1 MYRRAHFIKSISKMN
16 INLLEIL
23 KIIIKQVNKNNKRR
37 VSFQNGF
44 KSVINI
50 KDLKNHS
57 YLQMIYEKSFNHPP
71 NLKQY
76 NT

>member
-1 MYRRAHFIKSISKMN
+1 MYRGARIIKSISKMN
-16 INLLEIL
+16 INLLEIF
-23 KIIIKQVNKNNKRR
+23 KIIIKQVNKNNISR

-57 YLQMIYEKSFNHPP
+57 YHQMIYKKSFNHLP
-71 NLKQY
+71 NLNQY

>member
-1 MYRRAHFIKSISKMN
+1 MYQRARITKSINKMK
-16 INLLEIL
+16 INLLEIF
-23 KIIIKQVNKNNKRR
+23 KIIIKQVNKNNISR

>member
-1 MYRRAHFIKSISKMN
+1 MYRGVRIIKSFNKLS
-16 INLLEIL
+16 INRLVIF
-23 KIIIKQVNKNNKRR
+23 KIIIKQVSKINISR

-57 YLQMIYEKSFNHPP
+57 YLQMIYKKSFNHPP
-71 NLKQY
+71 NLNQY

>member
-1 MYRRAHFIKSISKMN
+1 MYQKVRITKSINKMN
-16 INLLEIL
+16 INKLEIF
-23 KIIIKQVNKNNKRR
+23 KIIIKQVNKNNISR

-71 NLKQY
+71 NLKEY

>member
-1 MYRRAHFIKSISKMN
+1 MYRGARIIKSFNKLS
-16 INLLEIL
+16 INRLVIF
-23 KIIIKQVNKNNKRR
+23 KIIIKQVSKINISR

-57 YLQMIYEKSFNHPP
+57 YLQMIYKKSFNHPP
-71 NLKQY
+71 NLNQY